1 MFRPGYPV
9 RCSVLGPR
17 CPVGSRRG
25 PGTGRLSMQSTGCGD
40 SIRSRNVAGDRG
52 APFRGQNVEPG
63 MSATPSRTVRPAS
76 VPTWESAY
84 ITYSPSPKPS
94 TVPSQ
99 AHPQTGVRHP
109 SVPSVWDFIH
119 TRSSESGITDTGS
132 RVPGSQDPNPS
143 YPASCILHP
152 LRFEMREWCQVPGSG
167 YQVSGIRAIFILHH
181 ASCILHPY
189 LNRALIPHPSLVT
202 RPSSSLHPNPAVV
215 GRPAQGGPTKSPG
228 VAGARPGR
236 GQEAGT

>member
-99 AHPQTGVRHP
+99 AHHRPESDIPASRPCGTSSKPVRP
-109 SVPSVWDFIH
+109 RAGLPI
-119 TRSSESGITDTGS
+119 
-132 RVPGSQDPNPS
+132 PGPGCQVARIRTLPILHH
-143 YPASCILHP
+143 ASCILHP
-152 LRFEMREWCQVPGSG
+152 LRFEMWEWCQVPGSG

-181 ASCILHPY
+181 ASCILHP
-189 LNRALIPHPSLVT
+189 
-202 RPSSSLHPNPAVV
+202 
-215 GRPAQGGPTKSPG
+215 
-228 VAGARPGR
+228 
-236 GQEAGT
+236 

>member
-1 MFRPGYPV
+1 
-9 RCSVLGPR
+9 
-17 CPVGSRRG
+17 
-25 PGTGRLSMQSTGCGD
+25 MQSTGCGD

-76 VPTWESAY
+76 VPSWESAY

-109 SVPSVWDFIH
+109 SVPSVWDFIQ

-132 RVPGSQDPNPS
+132 RVPGSQ
-143 YPASCILHP
+143 
-152 LRFEMREWCQVPGSG
+152 VPG
-167 YQVSGIRAIFILHH
+167 
-181 ASCILHPY
+181 
-189 LNRALIPHPSLVT
+189 T
-202 RPSSSLHPNPAVV
+202 WNPV
-215 GRPAQGGPTKSPG
+215 
-228 VAGARPGR
+228 
-236 GQEAGT
+236 